1 MELAWCQYLFLFI
14 GGAVAGVINTLA
26 GNGSTITLFLLMTL
40 VCPANVANGTNRIGI
55 LFQSIIA
62 TKAFSKSTRFQPL
75 IKESWW
81 IIALAIPGGIA
92 GAILAS
98 NIDKDVLKTIIGVLM
113 VVMFFIILVKPK
125 RWFQETDNDKN
136 RKTILNFILFLG
148 IGFYAGF
155 IQMGMGLFFL
165 AIMVLGAKYS
175 LVDANILKIVIT
187 LLITIPALVIY
198 IYQGQVNWEYG
209 LALAAGQGLGAWL
222 AAKFAINHPKANIWI
237 HRLLVVMVLVA
248 IFMLLE
254 VDKLIMGLISGL
266 I

>member
-1 MELAWCQYLFLFI
+1 MELVWYQYLFLFI
-14 GGAVAGVINTLA
+14 GGAMAGVINTLA
-26 GNGSTITLFLLMTL
+26 GNGSTITLFLLMTFGL
-40 VCPANVANGTNRIGI
+40 PADVANGTNRIGI

-62 TKAFSKSTRFQPL
+62 TRAYSKAERFKPL

-92 GAILAS
+92 GAIFAS
-98 NIDKDVLKTIIGVLM
+98 NMDKDLLKSVIGVLM
-113 VVMFFIILVKPK
+113 VLMFFVILIKPK
-125 RWFQETDNDKN
+125 RWFRETDYEKN
-136 RKTILNFILFLG
+136 RKTILNFFLFIG

-165 AIMVLGAKYS
+165 AIMVLGARYS

-187 LLITIPALVIY
+187 LLITIPALCIY
-198 IYQGQVNWEYG
+198 LYQGQVNWEYG

-237 HRLLVVMVLVA
+237 HRLLVIMVLVA
-248 IFMLLE
+248 IVKLLGIYE
-254 VDKLIMGLISGL
+254 LMIGMMG
-266 I
+266 